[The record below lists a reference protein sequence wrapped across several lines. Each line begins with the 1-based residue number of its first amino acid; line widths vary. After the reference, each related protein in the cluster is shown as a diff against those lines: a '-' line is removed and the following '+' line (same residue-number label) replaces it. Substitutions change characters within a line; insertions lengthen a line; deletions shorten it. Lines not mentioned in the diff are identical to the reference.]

1 MRGTIIRVIP
11 NQGYC
16 FIRGDDN
23 LSRFG
28 HARAFKDPIEFD
40 RAREGQGVEFE
51 PITDQGPNARGGG
64 LRATEIVLLPAGYA
78 VSKI

>member
-1 MRGTIIRVIP
+1 MRGVVIRVMP

-28 HARAFKDPIEFD
+28 HARAFVDPIEFD

-51 PITDQGPNARGGG
+51 PITDKSPNARGGG
-64 LRATEIVLLPAGYA
+64 LRAVEIVLLPGGYA
-78 VSKI
+78 VEKV